1 MKRSLAIAAAAICA
15 IGALWADQSA
25 APALPIL
32 PAAERLVYDRTIGDK
47 RDQVETVF
55 RLVSSKGDSWY
66 ELTSRASEQDLVL
79 RLDPATLLAT
89 EVEVTSRGADATLK
103 RVTTILDDKKKAA
116 PDEVVVSGFESL
128 PYTLRAFPW
137 GERQKARIS
146 FLGTNAGGSFRF
158 DLSVSGKE
166 TLQVGGMP
174 VECWKAQLS
183 LGGIMGG
190 LFGKSYLWY
199 STAYPHY
206 LVRSESASGG
216 PGSPTS
222 VLTLAS
228 YSSSQAGR

>member
-1 MKRSLAIAAAAICA
+1 MKRRLSIAAMALCA
-15 IGALWADQSA
+15 IGGLWADQSA
-25 APALPIL
+25 APARPVL

-47 RDQVETVF
+47 RDQVETVS
-55 RLVSSKGDSWY
+55 RLVSSKGETWY

-103 RVTTILDDKKKAA
+103 RVTTILDDNKKAA

-146 FLGTNAGGSFRF
+146 FLGASTGGSFRF
-158 DLSVSGKE
+158 DLSVAGKE

-190 LFGKSYLWY
+190 FFGKSYLWY

-228 YSSSQAGR
+228 YYSSAGN